1 VTYKPVEEERQSLP
15 GHISRDR
22 IASAVR
28 STAITAQQFCSI
40 AVVEGLI
47 GRDGINETTV

>member
-22 IASAVR
+22 IASAIP
-28 STAITAQQFCSI
+28 SNAITAHNFAALAS
-40 AVVEGLI
+40 LK
-47 GRDGINETTV
+47 D